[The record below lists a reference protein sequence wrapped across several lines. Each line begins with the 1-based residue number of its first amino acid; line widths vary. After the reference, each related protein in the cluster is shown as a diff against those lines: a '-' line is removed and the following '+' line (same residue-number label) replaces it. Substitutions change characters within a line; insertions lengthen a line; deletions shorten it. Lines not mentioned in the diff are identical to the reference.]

1 MGNYKIGGRVAGW
14 LGGWLAGW
22 LSGKNIVTLRPSFI
36 PLGLDRSFL
45 WAECD
50 KNEEDDKEQ
59 DIFLKNAEFWID
71 MIVDEDMAELL
82 GRTEALRRKI

>member
-1 MGNYKIGGRVAGW
+1 MTGYIDSEIEIEK
-14 LGGWLAGW
+14 
-22 LSGKNIVTLRPSFI
+22 LSITV
-36 PLGLDRSFL
+36 
-45 WAECD
+45 
-50 KNEEDDKEQ
+50 NEEDDKEQ

>member
-1 MGNYKIGGRVAGW
+1 MVDYKIGRLVGW
-14 LGGWLAGW
+14 LAGWLAGW

-50 KNEEDDKEQ
+50 NM
-59 DIFLKNAEFWID
+59 FA
-71 MIVDEDMAELL
+71 
-82 GRTEALRRKI
+82 